1 MKNIGKNIGIGTMA
15 LIFMLIIAS
24 YFIGINY
31 SKEKAYNGEYRTYTV
46 YKNDTLW
53 NIAQDIDGDTR
64 YIVHIICEDN
74 NLANC
79 GQLQVG
85 QQLKLR
91 VEY

>member
-1 MKNIGKNIGIGTMA
+1 MKGIGTIA
-15 LIFMLIIAS
+15 LIFMLVIAS
-24 YFIGINY
+24 YFIGANQ
-31 SKEKAYNGEYRTYTV
+31 EKTYTGEYKTYTICPG
-46 YKNDTLW
+46 DTLW